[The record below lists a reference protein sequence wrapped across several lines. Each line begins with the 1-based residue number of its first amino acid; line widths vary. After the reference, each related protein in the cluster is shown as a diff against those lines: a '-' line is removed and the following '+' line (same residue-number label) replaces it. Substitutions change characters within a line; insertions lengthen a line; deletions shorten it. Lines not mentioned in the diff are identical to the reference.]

1 MHGTRLERGSPLIKG
16 RTPKKDPSREGGFI
30 EQTTLFVVAIKKQQ
44 ATELLEGFASG
55 PRQRA
60 RLFADQLSALDS
72 PTRQARLACE
82 FGIREG
88 GRERVNKLLAEAS
101 HSMRAAMVGL
111 LPASWRPA
119 NVTPVQTCAPVMLA
133 LAARLIREA
142 TR

>member
-16 RTPKKDPSREGGFI
+16 RAPKKDPSREGGFV

-44 ATELLEGFASG
+44 ATELIEGFASE

-82 FGIREG
+82 FGVREG
-88 GRERVNKLLAEAS
+88 GRERVNKLLAESSPA
-101 HSMRAAMVGL
+101 MRAAIVSL

-119 NVTPVQTCAPVMLA
+119 SVMAPQSCAPVMLA